1 MTKKEKLK
9 KLDEQ
14 TLDLQLEATAEGGD
28 LGILTMLTPT
38 INYLRNNSVIEEK
51 EKSTLEKDTKKRL
64 KEAKERREKN
74 ESE

>member
-14 TLDLQLEATAEGGD
+14 TLDLQLEATADGGD

-51 EKSTLEKDTKKRL
+51 EKSTLEKDTQKRL
-64 KEAKERREKN
+64 REAKERREKN

>member
-14 TLDLQLEATAEGGD
+14 TLDLQLEATADGGD

-64 KEAKERREKN
+64 AEAKKRRKDN

>member
-14 TLDLQLEATAEGGD
+14 TLDLQLEATADGGD

-51 EKSTLEKDTKKRL
+51 EKSTLEKDTQKRL

>member
-9 KLDEQ
+9 QLDEQ

-51 EKSTLEKDTKKRL
+51 EKSTLEKDTQKRL
-64 KEAKERREKN
+64 KEAQERRDKN

>member
-51 EKSTLEKDTKKRL
+51 E
-64 KEAKERREKN
+64 
-74 ESE
+74 